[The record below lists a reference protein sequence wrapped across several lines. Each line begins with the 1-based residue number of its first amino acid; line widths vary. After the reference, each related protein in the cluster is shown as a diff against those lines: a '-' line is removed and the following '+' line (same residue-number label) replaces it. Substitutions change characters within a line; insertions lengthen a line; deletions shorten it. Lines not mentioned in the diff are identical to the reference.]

1 MTKHT
6 PEPLAVTTTDHQPP
20 GYPAALICF
29 QGGRGS
35 GWEVIAPN
43 VSSKAVADEI
53 AAAYNAT
60 YAAGINP
67 EAVGDLMAFAQ
78 NILADATPGPHP
90 RIYESSEEI
99 RNAAQAVL
107 AKAKEIEP

>member
-6 PEPLAVTTTDHQPP
+6 PEPLVVTTTAHQPP
-20 GYPAALICF
+20 GYPAALISYR
-29 QGGRGS
+29 GGRGN

-43 VSSKAVADEI
+43 VSSKAVADEL

-67 EAVGDLMAFAQ
+67 EAVKDLVEALEAGIVIDDF
-78 NILADATPGPHP
+78 P
-90 RIYESSEEI
+90 SEDTYNTLDRYGEWVDQA
-99 RNAAQAVL
+99 RAAL
-107 AKAKEIEP
+107 DKAKLP